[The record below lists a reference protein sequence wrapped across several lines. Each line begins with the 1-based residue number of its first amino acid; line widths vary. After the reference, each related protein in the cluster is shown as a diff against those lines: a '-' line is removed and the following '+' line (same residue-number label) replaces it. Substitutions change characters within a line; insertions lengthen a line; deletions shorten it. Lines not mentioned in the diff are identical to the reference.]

1 MSEQVLQQIIE
12 GLFCALWNEHK
23 DRTGHEPKKRELQV
37 PFCLTCLTC
46 LHLAST
52 GREIEAQAQQ
62 AQVQS

>member
-37 PFCLTCLTC
+37 PFCLTCL
-46 LHLAST
+46 HLAAT

-62 AQVQS
+62 AMVQP